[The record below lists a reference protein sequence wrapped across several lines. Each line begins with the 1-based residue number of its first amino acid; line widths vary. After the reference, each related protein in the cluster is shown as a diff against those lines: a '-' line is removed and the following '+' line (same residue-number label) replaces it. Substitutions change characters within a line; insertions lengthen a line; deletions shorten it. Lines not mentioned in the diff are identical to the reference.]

1 MAMTVGEAAAKLKRM
16 YRVDAPRGKKG
27 PYLILFGIKYAD
39 DLARLPLASV
49 IQEAELH
56 PTANVE
62 IRYGMK
68 LADYVDIKPDAGI

>member
-1 MAMTVGEAAAKLKRM
+1 MAMTVEKAAAKLKSM

-49 IQEAELH
+49 IREAGLH
-56 PTANVE
+56 RSADVQ
-62 IRYGMK
+62 IRHGMK
-68 LADYVDIKPDAGI
+68 LADYVDIKPDAGV

>member
-1 MAMTVGEAAAKLKRM
+1 MAMTVEKAAAKLKSM

-27 PYLILFGIKYAD
+27 PYLILFGIKYVD
-39 DLARLPLASV
+39 DLVWLPLASV
-49 IQEAELH
+49 IRKAGLH

-68 LADYVDIKPDAGI
+68 LADYVDIKLDAGI